1 VTPRSRD
8 IGIVDTHGASGTID
22 MSRMIARRRRRTV
35 AGRGGWSMGGV
46 EDTAHT
52 GLLVV
57 RVWREET
64 NEDRVGIR
72 ARITSTVDVRFADDR
87 TLLVTS
93 ADDLQEAVRGWLREY
108 LAQ

>member
-8 IGIVDTHGASGTID
+8 IGIVDTYGARGSFD
-22 MSRMIARRRRRTV
+22 MSRMITRRRLRAV
-35 AGRGGWSMGGV
+35 GGRGGWSMGGV
-46 EDTAHT
+46 DGTAHT

-57 RVWREET
+57 RIWREQT
-64 NEDRVGIR
+64 SEDQVGLR
-72 ARITSTVDVRFADDR
+72 ARITTMVDVRFADDR

-93 ADDLQEAVRGWLREY
+93 AADVQEAVRGWLREY